1 MVEKTL
7 KKNDIE
13 FNVNNQHVQCLAH
26 VINLAVQKILQTL
39 NAENN
44 IIQDDSSI
52 LQDDNNI
59 LQDDSNILQDDTN
72 IIAGLL
78 FKVSLIL
85 FLFK

>member
-1 MVEKTL
+1 VVEKTL

-13 FNVNNQHVQCLAH
+13 FNANNQHVQCLAH

-44 IIQDDSSI
+44 IIQDDSNI

-59 LQDDSNILQDDTN
+59 LQDDTN
-72 IIAGLL
+72 IISGLL
-78 FKVSLIL
+78 FKVGLIL